1 MKIRSNKVWVDEKL
15 QPKVVEIKDNKIVN
29 VLDYDSEF
37 DQDYG
42 DNLILPGFID
52 IHTHGYAG
60 VNANRP
66 TIEGL
71 DMWANNLPTEGVTSF
86 LITTATQSYDDNI
99 KALNIINDYIEGQS
113 SGANALGINVEGNF
127 INEKHR
133 GAQDINTIVKPDP
146 KILDDYLKASNN
158 HIKSVICAVELDDDL
173 AFTKNAVEKGVAVS
187 VGHTGASYEDVTK
200 AIEVGLTG
208 VTHTGN
214 GMIGFHHR
222 RPGVFGAAM
231 NRDELYAEAI
241 VDGHHLDF
249 EVVNILGTLKGK
261 DKLVLV
267 TDSSSYKDFDGEEEG
282 YKRTIG
288 EDGTIRNAEGN
299 LSGSALKYNKGVYN
313 AIHKARLSWETAINA
328 ATINPAKYLKVDD
341 KKGLLKAGYDAD
353 IVVVDD
359 NFDVIKTYVG
369 GVEY

>member
-1 MKIRSNKVWVDEKL
+1 MKIRSNKVWIDETFL
-15 QPKVVEIKDNKIVN
+15 PKVIHIKDNKIVDI
-29 VLDYDSEF
+29 LDYNSDY
-37 DQDYG
+37 DKDYG

-52 IHTHGYAG
+52 IHTHGDAG

-71 DMWANNLPTEGVTSF
+71 DMWANSLLKEGVTSF
-86 LITTATQSYDDNI
+86 LITTSTQSYDNNI
-99 KALNIINDYIEGQS
+99 KALKIIDEFIKQQN
-113 SGANALGINVEGNF
+113 SGAHAVGINIEGNF
-127 INEKHR
+127 INKKHR

-146 KILDDYLKASNN
+146 KTLDDYIVASGNN
-158 HIKSVICAVELDDDL
+158 IKSVICAVELDDNL
-173 AFTKNAVEKGVAVS
+173 EFTKHAVSKDIAVS
-187 VGHTGASYEDVTK
+187 VGHTGANYDEVKK

-222 RPGVFGAAM
+222 NPGVFGAAM

-267 TDSSSYKDFDGEEEG
+267 TDSSSYKDYSGIEEG

-288 EDGTIRNAEGN
+288 ADGTIRDENGN
-299 LSGSALKYNKGVYN
+299 LSGSSLKYNKGVYN
-313 AIHKARLSWETAINA
+313 AIHHARLDYKTAINA
-328 ATINPAKYLKVDD
+328 ATINPAKYLKIDD
-341 KKGLLKAGYDAD
+341 KKGLIKKGYDAD
-353 IVVVDD
+353 IVVVDKEFNVLD
-359 NFDVIKTYVG
+359 IYLG
-369 GVEY
+369 L